1 VLLSVRCY
9 CSDFLPR
16 EWHELYRKEV
26 LPTLKCI
33 GHAEVV
39 SKARLRVDI
48 KQNERAAILNKL
60 SQARVKAQ
68 MCGNA
73 ARRRKR
79 EAACA
84 KLETR
89 EQAMQVGCLFLDMYR
104 LSVPNISCILQS
116 VLSDFR
122 KAGARQS
129 LCRT

>member
-1 VLLSVRCY
+1 MYCY
-9 CSDFLPR
+9 CSDLLPR

-33 GHAEVV
+33 GHVEVV

-48 KQNERAAILNKL
+48 KQNERAAVLNKL
-60 SQARVKAQ
+60 GHARVKAR

-73 ARRRKR
+73 AKRRKR

-89 EQAMQVGCLFLDMYR
+89 EQGMQVGLFLCMYR
-104 LSVPNISCILQS
+104 LSVSQYITCILHI
-116 VLSDFR
+116 
-122 KAGARQS
+122 
-129 LCRT
+129 CMEP